1 MDVGEARIGLAVCDP
16 GGIVCTP
23 IEALKRTSVAEDIAS
38 VVGIARREEAARIV
52 VGLPLT
58 MAGRR
63 ETQAQ
68 AVMRFCSELRKRSNL
83 HVDMWDERLTTVEA
97 GARLREA
104 GVQPSRDKGRLD
116 SAAAALILEGYLAAR
131 RSRERVRCGGQQ

>member
-1 MDVGEARIGLAVCDP
+1 MGEARIGLAVCDP
-16 GGIVCTP
+16 GGIVCRP
-23 IEALKRTSVAEDIAS
+23 LEALERTSAAEDIVA
-38 VVGIARREEAARIV
+38 VVGMARREGAARIV

-63 ETQAQ
+63 GTQAQ
-68 AVMRFCSELRKRSNL
+68 SVMRFCRELREGSNL

-97 GARLREA
+97 EARLREA

-116 SAAAALILEGYLAAR
+116 SAAAALILEGHLAAR
-131 RSRERVRCGGQQ
+131 RSRERVRRGGQQ

>member
-1 MDVGEARIGLAVCDP
+1 MGEARIGLAVCDP
-16 GGIVCTP
+16 GGIICTP
-23 IEALKRTSVAEDIAS
+23 IEALERTSAAEDIAA
-38 VVGIARREEAARIV
+38 VVGMARREGAARIV

-63 ETQAQ
+63 GPQAQ

-97 GARLREA
+97 EARLREA
-104 GVQPSRDKGRLD
+104 GVQPSRDRGRLD
-116 SAAAALILEGYLAAR
+116 SAAAAVILEGYLAAR
-131 RSRERVRCGGQQ
+131 RSREGVRCGGQQ

>member
-1 MDVGEARIGLAVCDP
+1 MGEARIGLAVCDP

-23 IEALKRTSVAEDIAS
+23 LGALERTSAAEDIAA
-38 VVGIARREEAARIV
+38 VVGMAGREGAVRIV

-63 ETQAQ
+63 GTQAQ

-83 HVDMWDERLTTVEA
+83 RVEMWDERLTTVEA
-97 GARLREA
+97 RARLREA
-104 GVQPSRDKGRLD
+104 GVQPDRDKGRLD
-116 SAAAALILEGYLAAR
+116 SAAAALILDGYLAAR
-131 RSRERVRCGGQQ
+131 RSREAVRGGGQQ